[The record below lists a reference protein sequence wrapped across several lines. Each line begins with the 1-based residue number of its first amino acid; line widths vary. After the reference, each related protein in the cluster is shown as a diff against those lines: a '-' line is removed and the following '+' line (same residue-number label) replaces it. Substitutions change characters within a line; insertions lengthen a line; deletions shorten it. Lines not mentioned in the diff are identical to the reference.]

1 MRDSECVEFLQWAL
15 PRLSRRWPG
24 FRKVRRT
31 VCKRIA
37 RRMPALALSGPRD
50 YREFLE
56 HNAGE
61 WTVLDALLPIT
72 ISSFYRDKAVF
83 DFLRGTVLRQLANE
97 AVKRGDRTLRAWSI
111 GCASGEEP
119 YTLVLAWRLDIELVV
134 RNVELR
140 VRATDVDA
148 TVLERARIACY
159 GGGSLKLLPR
169 AWRELAF
176 TREGDRYCLRAGY
189 RAGVDFILEDIR
201 DALPPDKF
209 HLILCR
215 NLVFTYFDEALQRR
229 TLERLLTR
237 LVPGGFLVI
246 GRRETLP
253 AISGLT
259 AWTADLGIFRKSD
272 LRKVICR
279 GSAAPAPARCG

>member
-1 MRDSECVEFLQWAL
+1 MQDSECIEFLQWSL
-15 PRLSRRWPG
+15 PRLARRWPG

-37 RRMPALALSGPRD
+37 LRLQVLNLPGPRD
-50 YREFLE
+50 YRDVLE
-56 HNAGE
+56 RNAGE
-61 WTVLDALLPIT
+61 WSVLDTLLPIT

-83 DFLRGTVLRQLANE
+83 DFLRATVLRRIADE
-97 AVKRGDRTLRAWSI
+97 ATERGDKMLRAWSI

-119 YTLVLAWRLDIELVV
+119 YTLMLAWRLDVELFV

-140 VRATDVDA
+140 VLATDVDA
-148 TVLERARIACY
+148 AVLERARIACY
-159 GGGSLKLLPR
+159 TGGSLKQLPP

-176 TREGDRYCLRAGY
+176 TRDGDRYCLRAEY
-189 RAGVDFILEDIR
+189 RAGVDFALQDVR
-201 DALPPDKF
+201 HALPPDKF

-237 LVPGGFLVI
+237 LAPGGVLVI
-246 GRRETLP
+246 GRREVLP
-253 AISGLT
+253 AVSELTVWSG
-259 AWTADLGIFRKSD
+259 DLGIFRK
-272 LRKVICR
+272 
-279 GSAAPAPARCG
+279 AA

>member
-15 PRLSRRWPG
+15 PRLARRWPG

-37 RRMPALALSGPRD
+37 RRLQALNLSGPRD

-56 HNAGE
+56 RNAGE
-61 WTVLDALLPIT
+61 WSVLDTLLPIT

-83 DFLRGTVLRQLANE
+83 DFLRGTVLRRIADE
-97 AVKRGDRTLRAWSI
+97 ATERSDKMLRAWSI

-119 YTLVLAWRLDIELVV
+119 YTLMLAWRLDIEPFV
-134 RNVELR
+134 RNVALR
-140 VRATDVDA
+140 VLATDVDA
-148 TVLERARIACY
+148 AVLERARNACY
-159 GGGSLKLLPR
+159 TGGSLKLLPP

-176 TREGDRYCLRAGY
+176 TREGDRYCLRPEY
-189 RAGVDFILEDIR
+189 RTGVDFTLQDIR
-201 DALPPDKF
+201 HVLPSDKF

-215 NLVFTYFDEALQRR
+215 NLVFTYFDDALQRR

-237 LVPGGFLVI
+237 LEPGGVLVI
-246 GRRETLP
+246 GRREMLP
-253 AISGLT
+253 PTTELT
-259 AWTADLGIFRKSD
+259 AWRGDLGILYKP
-272 LRKVICR
+272 
-279 GSAAPAPARCG
+279 PANPRSKGA

>member
-1 MRDSECVEFLQWAL
+1 MRDSECVEFLRWAL
-15 PRLSRRWPG
+15 PRLARRWPG

-37 RRMPALALSGPRD
+37 RRLLALNLSGPRD

-56 HNAGE
+56 RNAGE
-61 WTVLDALLPIT
+61 WPVLDTLLPIT

-83 DFLRGTVLRQLANE
+83 DFLRATVLAQMARETYQ
-97 AVKRGDRTLRAWSI
+97 RGDKMLCAWSI

-119 YTLVLAWRLDIELVV
+119 YTLMLAWRLDIEPLG

-140 VRATDVDA
+140 VLATDVDA
-148 TVLERARIACY
+148 AVLERARIACY
-159 GGGSLKLLPR
+159 TGGSLKLLPP

-176 TREGDRYCLRAGY
+176 TRAGDRYCLRTEY
-189 RAGVDFILEDIR
+189 RAGVDFALQDIR
-201 DALPPDKF
+201 HALPPDRF

-215 NLVFTYFDEALQRR
+215 NLAFTYFDEALQHR

-237 LVPGGFLVI
+237 LAPGGVLVI
-246 GRRETLP
+246 GRREVLP
-253 AISGLT
+253 AVSGLT
-259 AWTADLGIFRKSD
+259 VWSADLGIFRKS
-272 LRKVICR
+272 
-279 GSAAPAPARCG
+279 A